1 MNLLTDKLPEIVEI
15 GGKEVPINW
24 DFRTS
29 IRFQEIILNKD
40 LSEDEKLFRGLELY
54 YPTRETDIFDMEE
67 ASNQMLWLY
76 EQGQAPSQ
84 KGKKVSKRAKQAFSF
99 LYDAPYIYAAF
110 LDQYGIDLQE
120 VGLLHWW
127 KFKAMFDS
135 FRDDLLISQIM
146 KYRVTDTAGMDK
158 ETASFYR
165 KMRKAY
171 ALPKEVSGEEQKE
184 LDALNKALMEGG
196 DVTVLLND
204 ISEE

>member
-1 MNLLTDKLPEIVEI
+1 MEIVVEASQY
-15 GGKEVPINW
+15 GGW
-24 DFRTS
+24 
-29 IRFQEIILNKD
+29 
-40 LSEDEKLFRGLELY
+40 
-54 YPTRETDIFDMEE
+54 ETDIFDMEE
-67 ASNQMLWLY
+67 ASNQMLWFY

-135 FRDDLLISQIM
+135 FKDDLLISQIM
-146 KYRVTDTAGMDK
+146 KYRVIDTAGMDK

-184 LDALNKALMEGG
+184 LDALNKALIVSYIRQGCYSICYFIGASASSGG
-196 DVTVLLND
+196 TGSPKTLLLYRRGVRQFNSD
-204 ISEE
+204 GEDK